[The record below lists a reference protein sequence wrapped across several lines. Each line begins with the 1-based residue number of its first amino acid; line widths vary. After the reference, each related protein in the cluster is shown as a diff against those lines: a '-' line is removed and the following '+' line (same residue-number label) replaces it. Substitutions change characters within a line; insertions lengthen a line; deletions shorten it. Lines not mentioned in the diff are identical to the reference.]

1 MAIETL
7 DRAIERFGTPIYVYH
22 EIVHNKWV
30 VDRFRSLGAVF
41 VDSLEEAPV
50 GSRLV
55 FSAHGVSPSVRR
67 LAAERQLR
75 TIDATCPLVTKVHR
89 EAIRFAAEGYT
100 IILIGHAGHDE
111 VVGTL
116 GEAPESIKLV
126 GSVEEAD
133 AVEVADPDR
142 VAYLTQTTLSVADAN
157 IIVERLQRRFPKLLG
172 PPRADICYA
181 TQNRQDAVRQWAGA
195 ADVVLVVGSQNSS
208 NSQRLAEL
216 ARASGRLA
224 YLIDGPEDIN
234 EAWFRGHETV
244 LITAGASAPESVVQ
258 QCVKLL
264 EDRYQAGV
272 EQVTVRNE
280 EMRFALPR
288 EVRE

>member
-1 MAIETL
+1 MRVILVSPRGFCAGVNMAIETL
-7 DRAIERFGTPIYVYH
+7 DRALERFGTPIYVYH

-41 VDSLEEAPV
+41 VNNLEDVPV

-116 GEAPESIKLV
+116 GEAPEAIKLV

-133 AVEVADPDR
+133 AVEVADPNR
-142 VAYLTQTTLSVADAN
+142 VAYLTQTTLSVTDAN

-172 PPRADICYA
+172 PPRVIPAYA
-181 TQNRQDAVRQWAGA
+181 P
-195 ADVVLVVGSQNSS
+195 S
-208 NSQRLAEL
+208 
-216 ARASGRLA
+216 
-224 YLIDGPEDIN
+224 
-234 EAWFRGHETV
+234 
-244 LITAGASAPESVVQ
+244 
-258 QCVKLL
+258 
-264 EDRYQAGV
+264 
-272 EQVTVRNE
+272 
-280 EMRFALPR
+280 
-288 EVRE
+288 